1 VTFRIR
7 SYQPAD
13 LESILDI
20 AVAAWQP
27 IVTSSKEIVGEELFE
42 IISPDP
48 DASKRERVT
57 GACQEDDPR
66 QVWVAEID
74 SEIVGFITVHMYH
87 DRKVAEIG
95 NNAVSTAH
103 HHKGVGTKMYDFVLE
118 KMKQAGMEA
127 AIVTT
132 GGDEAHAPARR
143 AYEKVGFSG
152 PVPSVAYH
160 IKL

>member
-1 VTFRIR
+1 MTFRIR

-13 LESILDI
+13 LGSILDI

-27 IVTSSKEIVGEELFE
+27 IFASSKEIVGEELFE

-48 DASKRERVT
+48 DASKRESVT
-57 GACQEDDPR
+57 GACHDDDPR
-66 QVWVAEID
+66 QVWVTEID
-74 SEIVGFITVHMYH
+74 SEIVGFVTVHMYH

-103 HHKGVGTKMYDFVLE
+103 HHNGVGTKMYEFVLE
-118 KMKQAGMEA
+118 QMKQAGMEA

-152 PVPSVAYH
+152 AVPSVEYH